1 MAQSAS
7 DNATSWHAKPV
18 GAAVHNELWTYTQ
31 WLIGQYRK
39 AHSFCRAAEA
49 IYSGDTLRGY
59 GLALGQL
66 RASGYDTARLN
77 VVKSVIDTVV
87 ARLSKRRPMPQFK
100 VDNADWSLK
109 RKAKRYRQFIVGE
122 MMETEFESL
131 SPMALRDGSIEGNG
145 ITRIDD
151 DGDDVL
157 AERVYRDELL
167 IDPRETKY
175 GRPWQVQRVMRIA
188 KEVLAARYP
197 AQKGLIM
204 GAPPAVRRQNENLDE
219 PDMQSTA
226 GGLDQYCDVVI
237 AHRRPTSDESGDGR
251 VAICT
256 ANATLMFEE
265 WDCPRFPYAV
275 FRYANP
281 TRGYWGRGLVRDL
294 ADIQQRINMVIRDM
308 QQNVEVTGKGSY
320 WVNEAFD
327 IPVEMLTGARPF
339 KGVYRGPQA
348 PKWEAPTPFNPGQM
362 QFLEF
367 MIRQAYELPGVSQ
380 SAAASKSALGLNA
393 SGVALDTQYDIE
405 SERFAMVERQYT
417 QYRLDAAQ
425 LYLDAACRVAK
436 AREKA
441 KGKKRSTSG
450 GGSSSPASSYTT
462 TWRGRDKI
470 ERLEYSEV
478 EMDADQ
484 YRLEMEPVSFVP
496 DTRAGKLSAAQEL
509 VKSGIMPQWLAA
521 ALFDEPDLAQ
531 ANMLNLSAY
540 WRQEDIMEQLGD
552 PDADFVTPEEYHD
565 LDIALK
571 MGKAYINHAETEKAP
586 PEVIARYMQ
595 YVDMVVELKK
605 GLNPPAAAPMPGM
618 DAGMAPPITGP
629 MPPPDVAGVPPVP
642 PMPSLPP
649 TGGMPMPAAA

>member
-1 MAQSAS
+1 VSHIAS
-7 DNATSWHAKPV
+7 DLASSWWNKPV
-18 GAAVHNELWTYTQ
+18 GQPCHTELWTYTK
-31 WLIGQYRK
+31 WLLSTYRK
-39 AHSFCRAAEA
+39 AHNYCRSAES
-49 IYSGDTLRGY
+49 IYSGDSLRSY
-59 GLALGQL
+59 GLALANL
-66 RASGYDTARLN
+66 RSAGYDTARLN

-87 ARLSKRRPMPQFK
+87 ARLSKRRPMPAFK

-122 MMETEFESL
+122 MAETEFETL
-131 SPMALRDGSIEGNG
+131 SPMALRDGTIEGNG

-175 GRPWQVQRVMRIA
+175 GRPWQIQRVMRIA

-197 AQKGLIM
+197 KLERQIM
-204 GAPPAVRRQNENLDE
+204 AAPSAVRRPNE
-219 PDMQSTA
+219 
-226 GGLDQYCDVVI
+226 GLDDPDLNQSQGSLEDYCDIVI
-237 AHRRPTSDESGDGR
+237 AHRRPTYKDSDDGRIGICGDGF
-251 VAICT
+251 
-256 ANATLMFEE
+256 TLKFEKWE
-265 WDCPRFPYAV
+265 CPRFPYAV
-275 FRYANP
+275 FKYAAP
-281 TRGYWGRGLVRDL
+281 TRGFWGRGLVRDL
-294 ADIQQRINMVIRDM
+294 ADIQQRINLVVRDM

-320 WVNEAFD
+320 WINEAFD
-327 IPVEMLTGARPF
+327 MPVEMLTGVRPF
-339 KGVYRGPQA
+339 KGVFRGPQA

-367 MIRQAYELPGVSQ
+367 LMRQAFELPGVSQ
-380 SAAASKSALGLNA
+380 AAASSKSALGLNA

-417 QYRLDAAQ
+417 EYRIQAAQ

-436 AREKA
+436 ARKERE
-441 KGKKRSTSG
+441 GTKKDR
-450 GGSSSPASSYTT
+450 AYIT

-478 EMDADQ
+478 EMDAEQ

-552 PDADFVTPEEYHD
+552 ETADFVTPEEYHD

-571 MGKAYINHAETEKAP
+571 MGLAYINHAETEKAP

-595 YVDMVVELKK
+595 YVDMVRELK
-605 GLNPPAAAPMPGM
+605 GGIAPPVAPGMPM

-629 MPPPDVAGVPPVP
+629 VPPPPIPGMPDVP

-649 TGGMPMPAAA
+649 TGGMPMMPVAA